1 MPPPLRFRAPALKRW
16 RETFRMAKMDETETG
31 FDLTA
36 FQGELGAAAAAL
48 QAFAQGPA
56 QRAADDVG
64 ASFER
69 AGARIANALGAAAN
83 GGEAAF
89 KRMAKV
95 ILEELAKIAIQQIFG
110 GGKSAGFDFFGARA
124 GGGPVN
130 AGGAYLVGER
140 GPELFVPRQAGEIA
154 APGAGAVNV
163 HFHLGAGADA
173 NAIARHQGQIA
184 AAIARA
190 VAYGRRNL

>member
-1 MPPPLRFRAPALKRW
+1 
-16 RETFRMAKMDETETG
+16 MAEGKSGFGTG
-31 FDLTA
+31 GLQSDLA
-36 FQGELGAAAAAL
+36 VASAAL

-56 QRAADDVG
+56 KRAAEDVS

-69 AGARIANALGAAAN
+69 AGDRIARALGSAAL

-95 ILEELAKIAIQQIFG
+95 ILEELAKIALRQIF
-110 GGKSAGFDFFGARA
+110 SAGGSKLPFFGAKA
-124 GGGPVN
+124 GGGAVN

-140 GPELFVPRQAGEIA
+140 GPELFVPRQGGEIG
-154 APGAGAVNV
+154 GAGGAVSV

-173 NAIARHQGQIA
+173 SAVVRNQGQIA